1 MGKKY
6 NLILTNDEI
15 VNLECNLRAAERYFK
30 YLLDNTGDDYW
41 LTVIEKNNR
50 LVEEIRNQ
58 RVKNITRIMYLR
70 R

>member
-6 NLILTNDEI
+6 NLILTDDEI

-58 RVKNITRIMYLR
+58 RVKNILKI
-70 R
+70 